1 MEQQK
6 KDQNR
11 KMLSRKSIKADR
23 ETSVAEK
30 KTASMTK
37 RVTMWKWKEKGEN
50 DIPLMFI
57 KHAVFL

>member
-37 RVTMWKWKEKGEN
+37 RVTMWK
-50 DIPLMFI
+50 
-57 KHAVFL
+57 

>member
-1 MEQQK
+1 MEQW

-11 KMLSRKSIKADR
+11 KVPSWKSIKADR
-23 ETSVAEK
+23 EMPVAK
-30 KTASMTK
+30 KEDC
-37 RVTMWKWKEKGEN
+37 VHNKENNYVEIEREGEN

>member
-23 ETSVAEK
+23 EMSVAGK
-30 KTASMTK
+30 KIASVTK
-37 RVTMWKWKEKGEN
+37 RVTMWK
-50 DIPLMFI
+50 
-57 KHAVFL
+57 